1 MASYTAISVNPTLT
15 TTAAGLQIKAW
26 DRILQM
32 RALPEDIFFAFGGTY
47 STATKTIPNAIYMK
61 VPATANQS
69 YSVTFPLLMP
79 LSTDPGM
86 GTGTDI
92 LGNAEQQSLRQFIA
106 YYNDYDKSVKST
118 GFGIEYIEGMPYSL
132 MEKITP
138 LIAQYLKEMYGYWFR
153 YCLING
159 ISPNILANPVAQSV
173 VPHPNTLVKGVPLA
187 DQPSTLYNPNAA
199 TMASIIASSFAQVP
213 AGTAGAITPSNILAI
228 AAYYTYTRVLAPLNI
243 GGESV
248 YIMTIPTSQKN
259 YLLDPSVT
267 NSLGAVWQAV
277 SRFQNKTVADLPQ
290 VLGQIA
296 NVVLVEDPR
305 APVAEAFGTG
315 SGSSTS
321 SGTNAIYVDKYLKPG
336 LNDQRN
342 DFINDT
348 NVMEACFFLGNGA
361 VADIEPETA
370 HYETET
376 QQLGKNV
383 VKGAMGCRGF
393 NRMDFDQSTPTNTT
407 KVNQSS
413 GIYWVRK
420 QTSTNL

>member
-1 MASYTAISVNPTLT
+1 MAYTAITATTTLT
-15 TTAAGLQIKAW
+15 DATGLQIKAW

-32 RALPEDIFFAFGGTY
+32 RALPEDIFFKFGGNY
-47 STATKTIPNAIYMK
+47 SAATKTIPNGIYMK

-79 LSTDPGM
+79 LATDPGM

-92 LGNAEQQSLRQFIA
+92 LANAEAPSLRQFTA
-106 YYNDYDKSVKST
+106 YYNDYDKSVRST
-118 GFGIEYIEGMPYSL
+118 GFGIEYIEGMPYGI

-138 LIAQYLKEMYGYWFR
+138 LIAQFLKEMYGYWMR
-153 YCLING
+153 YALING
-159 ISPNILANPVAQSV
+159 VSPNIQSLPVSGSL
-173 VPHPNTLVKGVPLA
+173 VPHPNTLVKGVSIA
-187 DQPSTLYNPNAA
+187 DQPATLYNANAN
-199 TMASIIASSFAQVP
+199 TMASIIAASFGSVP
-213 AGTAGAITPSNILAI
+213 ATTSGALTPTNILAI
-228 AAYYTYTRVLAPLNI
+228 ANYFTYNKVLAPLNI

-248 YIMTIPTSQKN
+248 YIMTIPTSQKS

-267 NSLGAVWQAV
+267 GSLGAVWQAT
-277 SRFQNKTVADLPQ
+277 SRFQNKEVADLPQ

-315 SGSSTS
+315 SGSSAS

-342 DFINDT
+342 DFINDA
-348 NVMEACFFLGNGA
+348 NVMEACFFLGNGV
-361 VADIEPETA
+361 VADLEPEVA

-383 VKGAMGCRGF
+383 VKGAMGSRGF
-393 NRMDFDQSTPTNTT
+393 NRMDFDKSTATSLT

-413 GIYWVRK
+413 GIFWARK
-420 QTSTNL
+420 QTTSLA